1 MNFLIDA
8 NLPRRLV
15 RIFQERGHD
24 AVHTLDLPEGNAT
37 VDAALLDYSEKN
49 NCVITTKDSDFS
61 TSFWLQNRPNKLLLI
76 STGNIRNAEL
86 EILLIAN
93 FDQLISAL
101 TENRYVELT
110 REHIIV
116 HA

>member
-15 RIFQERGHD
+15 SIFQERGHD
-24 AVHTLDLPEGNAT
+24 AVHTLELPEGNAT

-49 NCVITTKDSDFS
+49 NCVITTKDSDFI
-61 TSFWLQNRPNKLLLI
+61 TSFWLQNRPTKLLLI

-86 EILLIAN
+86 ETLLIAN

-101 TENRYVELT
+101 TENRYIELT
-110 REHIIV
+110 REHIIA

>member
-8 NLPRRLV
+8 NLPRRIT
-15 RIFQERGHD
+15 RIFQDRGHS
-24 AVHTLDLPEGNAT
+24 AVHTLELPEGNAT
-37 VDAALLDYSEKN
+37 ADSALLDYSEQN

-61 TSFWLQNRPNKLLLI
+61 SSFWLQDRPQKLLLI
-76 STGNIRNAEL
+76 STGNIRNIEL
-86 EILLIAN
+86 ETLLIAN
-93 FDQLISAL
+93 FDQLITAL

-110 REHIIV
+110 REHVIV

>member
-15 RIFQERGHD
+15 RIFQERGHS
-24 AVHTLDLPEGNAT
+24 AVHTLDLPNGNAT
-37 VDAALLDYSEKN
+37 PDAALLNYSDEN
-49 NCVITTKDSDFS
+49 NCVVTTKDSDFS

-76 STGNIRNAEL
+76 STGNTRNAEL
-86 EILLIAN
+86 ETLLVAN
-93 FDQLISAL
+93 FDQLVAAL
-101 TENRYVELT
+101 SENRFVELT
-110 REHIIV
+110 REHVIV

>member
-15 RIFQERGHD
+15 RIFQVRGHS
-24 AVHTLDLPEGNAT
+24 AVHTLELPEGNAT
-37 VDAALLDYSEKN
+37 PDSALLDYSERN
-49 NCVITTKDSDFS
+49 NCVVTTKDSDFS
-61 TSFWLQNRPNKLLLI
+61 SSFWLQNRPQKLLLI
-76 STGNIRNAEL
+76 STGNIRNTEL
-86 EILLIAN
+86 ESLLKAN
-93 FDQLISAL
+93 IDHLISAL

-110 REHIIV
+110 REHVIV

>member
-1 MNFLIDA
+1 MIFLIDA

-15 RIFQERGHD
+15 RIFQDRGHD
-24 AVHTLDLPEGNAT
+24 AVHTLDLPNGNT
-37 VDAALLDYSEKN
+37 TPDAALLDYSEGN

-86 EILLIAN
+86 ETLLIAN
-93 FDQLISAL
+93 FDQLIGAL
-101 TENRYVELT
+101 LEHRYVELT
-110 REHIIV
+110 REHVIV

>member
-15 RIFQERGHD
+15 RIFQERGHS
-24 AVHTLDLPEGNAT
+24 AIHTLELPTGNAT
-37 VDAALLDYSEKN
+37 SDAALLDCSEAN
-49 NCVITTKDSDFS
+49 NCAITTKDSDFS

-86 EILLIAN
+86 ETLLIVN
-93 FDQLISAL
+93 FDQLVIEL
-101 TENRYVELT
+101 LEHRYIELT
-110 REHIIV
+110 REHVIV

>member
-15 RIFQERGHD
+15 NIFRERGHS

-37 VDAALLDYSEKN
+37 ADTALLDYSDEHN
-49 NCVITTKDSDFS
+49 SIVVTKDSDFS
-61 TSFWLQNRPNKLLLI
+61 TAFLLLSRPYKLLLV

-86 EILLIAN
+86 EALLIAN
-93 FDQLISAL
+93 FDQLIVELS
-101 TENRYVELT
+101 NNHFVELT
-110 REHIIV
+110 RVHIVV

>member
-8 NLPRRLV
+8 NLPRRLT
-15 RIFQERGHD
+15 RIFQERGHS
-24 AVHTLDLPEGNAT
+24 AVHTLDLPVGNAT
-37 VDAALLDYSEKN
+37 ADAALLDYSETN

-61 TSFWLQNRPNKLLLI
+61 TAFWLQNRPQKLLLI
-76 STGNIRNAEL
+76 STGNIRNLGL
-86 EILLIAN
+86 ETLLIAN

-101 TENRYVELT
+101 TENQYIELT
-110 REHIIV
+110 REHVIV

>member
-101 TENRYVELT
+101 TVNRFVELT
-110 REHIIV
+110 REHIIA

>member
-8 NLPRRLV
+8 NLPRRIA
-15 RIFQERGHD
+15 RIFQERGHS

-37 VDAALLDYSEKN
+37 ADAALLDYSDAN

-61 TSFWLQNRPNKLLLI
+61 TSFWLQNRPQKLLLI
-76 STGNIRNAEL
+76 STGNIRNADL
-86 EILLIAN
+86 DNLLVAN
-93 FDQLISAL
+93 FDQLIDAL
-101 TENRYVELT
+101 AENRYVELT
-110 REHIIV
+110 LEHVIV

>member
-37 VDAALLDYSEKN
+37 TDAALLDYADEN
-49 NCVITTKDSDFS
+49 NCAVTTKDSDFS
-61 TSFWLQNRPNKLLLI
+61 TSFWLQDRPGKLLLI

-86 EILLIAN
+86 EALSIAN

-101 TENRYVELT
+101 TENRFVELT
-110 REHIIV
+110 REHVIV

>member
-15 RIFQERGHD
+15 RIFRERGHN

-37 VDAALLDYSEKN
+37 TDAALLDYAEKN
-49 NCVITTKDSDFS
+49 NCVVTTKDSDFS
-61 TSFWLQNRPNKLLLI
+61 TSFWLQVRPQKLLLI

-86 EILLIAN
+86 ETLLTAN

-101 TENRYVELT
+101 TGNRYVEMT
-110 REHIIV
+110 REHVIV

>member
-15 RIFQERGHD
+15 HIFQERGHSTI
-24 AVHTLDLPEGNAT
+24 HTLDLAKGNAT
-37 VDAALLDYSEKN
+37 PDSALLDYSKEN

-61 TSFWLQNRPNKLLLI
+61 ASFWLQDRPNKLLLI
-76 STGNIRNAEL
+76 STGNIRNTEL
-86 EILLIAN
+86 ESLLLAN
-93 FDQLISAL
+93 FDQLMAAL
-101 TENRYVELT
+101 SENRFIELT
-110 REHIIV
+110 RKHVII

>member
-24 AVHTLDLPEGNAT
+24 AVHTLELPEGNAT
-37 VDAALLDYSEKN
+37 ADAALLDYSEQN

-61 TSFWLQNRPNKLLLI
+61 TSFWLQNRPQKLLLI
-76 STGNIRNAEL
+76 STGNIRNSEL
-86 EILLIAN
+86 ETLLAIN
-93 FDQLISAL
+93 FDQLILAL

-110 REHIIV
+110 REHVIV

>member
-15 RIFQERGHD
+15 HLFRERGHE
-24 AVHTLDLPEGNAT
+24 AVHTIELPDGNAT
-37 VDAALLDYSEKN
+37 TDSALLGYSDEH
-49 NCVITTKDSDFS
+49 NCVVTTKDSDFS

-76 STGNIRNAEL
+76 STGNIRNADL
-86 EILLIAN
+86 ETLLTAN
-93 FDQLISAL
+93 FDEIIRGL
-101 TENRYVELT
+101 TESRFVELT

>member
-8 NLPRRLV
+8 NLPRRIT
-15 RIFQERGHD
+15 RIFQERGHS

-37 VDAALLDYSEKN
+37 LDVELLDYSEKN

-61 TSFWLQNRPNKLLLI
+61 TSFWLQNRPQKLLLI
-76 STGNIRNAEL
+76 STGNIKNVEL
-86 EILLIAN
+86 ETLLIAN

-101 TENRYVELT
+101 TESRYVELT
-110 REHIIV
+110 REHMIV

>member
-8 NLPRRLV
+8 NLPRRIV
-15 RIFQERGHD
+15 HIFQERGHD
-24 AVHTLDLPEGNAT
+24 VVHTLDLPEGNAT
-37 VDAALLDYSEKN
+37 ADTTLLNYSEQN

-61 TSFWLQNRPNKLLLI
+61 TSFWLQDRPNKLLLI

-86 EILLIAN
+86 ETLLTAN
-93 FDQLISAL
+93 FDQLILAL
-101 TENRYVELT
+101 TENRYVEMT
-110 REHIIV
+110 REHIVV

>member
-15 RIFQERGHD
+15 LIFHDRGHD

-37 VDAALLDYSEKN
+37 ADSALLDYSEKN

-86 EILLIAN
+86 ETLLIAN
-93 FDQLISAL
+93 FDQLISGL
-101 TENRYVELT
+101 TENRYIELT
-110 REHIIV
+110 RKYVIA

>member
-1 MNFLIDA
+1 MNFLVDA
-8 NLPRRLV
+8 NLPRRII
-15 RIFQERGHD
+15 RIFQERGHN
-24 AVHTLDLPEGNAT
+24 AVHTLELPEGNAT
-37 VDAALLDYSEKN
+37 PDAAILDYSEKN

-61 TSFWLQNRPNKLLLI
+61 TFFWLQDRPQKLLLI

-86 EILLIAN
+86 ETLLIAN

-110 REHIIV
+110 REHVIV

>member
-1 MNFLIDA
+1 MSFLIDA

-15 RIFQERGHD
+15 RIFQEHGHD
-24 AVHTLDLPEGNAT
+24 AVHTLDLPAGNAT
-37 VDAALLDYSEKN
+37 ADSALLDYSEKN
-49 NCVITTKDSDFS
+49 NCVVATKDSDFS
-61 TSFWLQNRPNKLLLI
+61 TYFWLQNRPNKLLLI

-86 EILLIAN
+86 ETLLIAN

-101 TENRYVELT
+101 TKNRFVELT
-110 REHIIV
+110 REHIIA

>member
-8 NLPRRLV
+8 NLPRRLT
-15 RIFQERGHD
+15 RIFQERGHH
-24 AVHTLDLPEGNAT
+24 AVHTLDLPAGNAT
-37 VDAALLDYSEKN
+37 ADSVLLDYSEQN

-61 TSFWLQNRPNKLLLI
+61 TSFWLQNRPDKLLLI
-76 STGNIRNAEL
+76 STGNIRNADL
-86 EILLIAN
+86 ETLLVAN

-101 TENRYVELT
+101 DENRFVELT
-110 REHIIV
+110 REHVIV

>member
-15 RIFQERGHD
+15 RIFQERGHS

-37 VDAALLDYSEKN
+37 VDAALLDYSDKN

-61 TSFWLQNRPNKLLLI
+61 TSFWLQDQPNKLLLI
-76 STGNIRNAEL
+76 STGNIRNSEL
-86 EILLIAN
+86 ETLLISN
-93 FDQLISAL
+93 FEQLISAL

-110 REHIIV
+110 REHVIV